1 MQECKKN
8 IIFAGM
14 KKVLVVILLAMVLM
28 AGVTGCGGARY
39 DGRLVAVDSLMQA
52 DPDSA
57 LALVSAV
64 NANSLAT
71 EGDRAYRDLLMTQA
85 RYKAYQDILA
95 SDDSAITRAMAWY
108 RAHGGEREKLT
119 RAYLYK
125 GAVMQELNHVDSA
138 MYYYKTAEITAAP
151 KDYANLGQIN
161 TRIGDLYRDYYA
173 DSQICYDKYSQA
185 LKYYK
190 LTGNKQ
196 LQLACLLYMGS
207 CRGVMHK
214 ENTVQLL
221 NQATGLAIELN
232 DSLCYYLCQEL
243 LCRQLSYGGKS
254 VTRAK
259 QIAMHCLNDY
269 RDFVN
274 QDLLLDLADI
284 YAYSGMSDSA
294 RYYLD
299 LVSENAS
306 MNNLEQVK
314 TRKYLILSNIS
325 RQEGNIALS
334 NHYDMLSHQVSDST
348 SNNRLRYQIQEI
360 ENSFNNRQFDSNQSN
375 LKRLRWLIIAISLI
389 AILLIISLIA
399 AYLRRVYRTKA
410 ILKELENI
418 QLNHHD
424 ELLNR
429 LDEKSAVVE
438 RLTTNMVALLKIC
451 SNHGLLNSTTKLAQQ
466 IKETIVDVADDDFW
480 NELKSYL
487 DNEHDNIIS
496 KIAENPGIKKRD
508 LKFIELLCCG
518 FSNVEIAIILG
529 YAPKYVSRKRRILAQ
544 KLGTDQPLKDHLNRL
559 MIPEVSEGDY
569 RKQ

>member
-1 MQECKKN
+1 
-8 IIFAGM
+8 
-14 KKVLVVILLAMVLM
+14 M
-28 AGVTGCGGARY
+28 ASCSGI
-39 DGRLVAVDSLMQA
+39 MH
-52 DPDSA
+52 
-57 LALVSAV
+57 
-64 NANSLAT
+64 
-71 EGDRAYRDLLMTQA
+71 RDDA
-85 RYKAYQDILA
+85 
-95 SDDSAITRAMAWY
+95 
-108 RAHGGEREKLT
+108 EKLF
-119 RAYLYK
+119 
-125 GAVMQELNHVDSA
+125 
-138 MYYYKTAEITAAP
+138 
-151 KDYANLGQIN
+151 
-161 TRIGDLYRDYYA
+161 
-173 DSQICYDKYSQA
+173 
-185 LKYYK
+185 
-190 LTGNKQ
+190 
-196 LQLACLLYMGS
+196 
-207 CRGVMHK
+207 
-214 ENTVQLL
+214 
-221 NQATGLAIELN
+221 NQASQLAIELC
-232 DSLCYYLCQEL
+232 DSFNYYQCQEL

-269 RDFVN
+269 RDYVN
-274 QDLLLDLADI
+274 HDLLLDLADI
-284 YAYSGMSDSA
+284 YAYSGMPDSA

-299 LVSENAS
+299 LVAENAS

-314 TRKYLILSNIS
+314 TRKYLTLSNIS
-325 RQEGNIALS
+325 KQEGNIALS
-334 NHYDMLSHQVSDST
+334 SHYDMLSHQVSDSS
-348 SNNRLRYQIQEI
+348 SNNSFRYKIQEI

-375 LKRLRWLIIAISLI
+375 LKRLRWIIIATSLI
-389 AILLIISLIA
+389 AILLITSLIV

-480 NELKSYL
+480 NELRSYL